1 MGFCASTL
9 DLKEASGLVFPGR
22 QPMIVTMEQADVLH
36 VFAKDE
42 IGKTIYCL
50 LKCGHDYDNYAVSYN
65 Y

>member
-9 DLKEASGLVFPGR
+9 DVGEAPWLVLPGR
-22 QPMIVTMEQADVLH
+22 QPILVRMEQAEVLH

-50 LKCGHDYDNYAVSYN
+50 LKGGHDNDNYTGSYN